1 MTTPEALLHSLKKIE
16 AVCTTFGIVS
26 LSPQIKAATDALS
39 DGGIVDVAI
48 FGQFK
53 SGKSSF
59 LNSLFGREIVPVDVL
74 PTTAVVTRI
83 GYGPTAHA
91 VVRYLSGKSEDVS
104 SGSVAEYVTES
115 ENPDNRKQVAMVE
128 VESPT
133 LAKFQGVRF
142 VDTPGLGSLF
152 RHNTQASLDW
162 LPRVGAAIVAV
173 SIDHPLSEQDL
184 QLLDELA
191 RHTPEI
197 LVLLSKADI
206 VTSGQTEKIIDFTRE
221 QLDKYFGRTIP
232 VFPFSIRP
240 SFENQRDALRE
251 FLISRVVENHETRF
265 SEIMSHKVRALVGSC
280 REYLTVALQAAS
292 ADEEALREL
301 RGLLSREK
309 DDFDQIRNE
318 VWLVAND
325 HKTKVQNASFE
336 RFRVYRGEL
345 TEKLLAEL
353 KIKAPEWKGHLS
365 KTSTAY
371 KAWLES
377 TLEIEMKTLSM
388 QGEDFL
394 APYLTQSQAAIA
406 RSVRAFQDRL
416 AQAIQKALKTTLTG
430 AQFQGEIEEP
440 ARPDVRVGKTFDIPL
455 DLLWFIIPM
464 LIFRPLVNRHLQKQ
478 IPWEVEKNLSRLSAQ
493 WAGATNRCIDDLA
506 KQAMEFIR
514 HELAVIERLVGD
526 LPAQGKNVQDALR
539 ELATLTDGP
548 DVSRADFSRG

>member
-1 MTTPEALLHSLKKIE
+1 MSDQMSTPADFLQSLKKIE
-16 AVCTTFGIVS
+16 AICATFGIAS

-39 DGGIVDVAI
+39 DGGIVDVAVL
-48 FGQFK
+48 GQFK

-59 LNSLFGREIVPVDVL
+59 LNSLFCREIVPVDVL

-83 GYGPTAHA
+83 GYGPTDHA
-91 VVRYLSGKSEDVS
+91 VVRYLSGKIEDVS
-104 SGSVAEYVTES
+104 SDSVAEYVTES
-115 ENPDNRKQVAMVE
+115 ENPDNRKQVALVE
-128 VESPT
+128 VESPA

-152 RHNTQASLDW
+152 RHNTQASMDW
-162 LPRVGAAIVAV
+162 LPRVGAAIVAI

-184 QLLDELA
+184 QLLDELV

-206 VTSGQTEKIIDFTRE
+206 VTSGQAEKIIDFTRD
-221 QLDKYFGRTIP
+221 QLDRHFGRTIP

-240 SFENQRDALRE
+240 LFEKQRDALRE

-265 SEIMSHKVRALVGSC
+265 GEIIAHKVRALIGSC

-301 RGLLSREK
+301 RGLLGREK
-309 DDFDQIRNE
+309 DDFGQIRNE

-325 HKTKVQNASFE
+325 HKTTVQNASFK
-336 RFRVYRGEL
+336 RFGAYRGEL
-345 TEKLLAEL
+345 TTKLLAEL

-406 RSVRAFQDRL
+406 RAVRAFQDRL
-416 AQAIQKALKTTLTG
+416 AQAIQKALRTTLTG
-430 AQFQGEIEEP
+430 AQFQGEIAEP
-440 ARPDVRVGKTFDIPL
+440 SHPDVRVGKTFDIPL
-455 DLLWFIIPM
+455 DLLWFVIPM

-493 WAGATNRCIDDLA
+493 WAEATNRCIDGLA
-506 KQAMEFIR
+506 RQALEFIR
-514 HELAVIERLVGD
+514 NELAVVERLVSETRD
-526 LPAQGKNVQDALR
+526 RRQEIEQALER
-539 ELATLTDGP
+539 LDPESTPVP
-548 DVSRADFSRG
+548 DSD